1 MKLYI
6 SIEPY
11 LTLGLGSR
19 GCQSM
24 LVEVEVFFWVRQ
36 PKFVITFLFA
46 HLQVIFGLLACCPVY
61 YGVAFNLL

>member
-1 MKLYI
+1 MEFVGIWFKASGKSVIKLYI

-24 LVEVEVFFWVRQ
+24 LVEVEVFF
-36 PKFVITFLFA
+36 FLSEA
-46 HLQVIFGLLACCPVY
+46 A
-61 YGVAFNLL
+61 